1 MKTKKILLSLGVGIV
16 ILLVFGIYKLST
28 FALFDDEFMVVEN
41 IKVPDKNYAIKIYHI
56 PSNASSQSYI
66 QIRKIEDGVEEV
78 LESYERFDHLNS
90 YYLKKDTLVL
100 TISDIALSQT
110 EVKKFKLPK

>member
-1 MKTKKILLSLGVGIV
+1 MKTKKILLGLGVGIL
-16 ILLVFGIYKLST
+16 ILLVFGVYKLST
-28 FALFDDEFMVVEN
+28 FSLFNDEFKVVES
-41 IKVPDKNYAIKIYHI
+41 IQVPDKNYTIKIYHI

-78 LESYERFDHLNS
+78 LESYERFDHLDS
-90 YYLKKDTLVL
+90 YSIERDTLII
-100 TISDIALSQT
+100 TISDLALSKS

>member
-1 MKTKKILLSLGVGIV
+1 MKKKKTLLGLGVGIL

-28 FALFDDEFMVVEN
+28 FSLFDDEFNVVES
-41 IKVPDKNYAIKIYHI
+41 IQVPYKNYAIKIYHI

-66 QIRKIEDGVEEV
+66 QIRKIEDCVEEV
-78 LESYERFDHLNS
+78 LESYERFDHLDS
-90 YYLKKDTLVL
+90 YSIERDTLII
-100 TISDIALSQT
+100 TISDLALSRS